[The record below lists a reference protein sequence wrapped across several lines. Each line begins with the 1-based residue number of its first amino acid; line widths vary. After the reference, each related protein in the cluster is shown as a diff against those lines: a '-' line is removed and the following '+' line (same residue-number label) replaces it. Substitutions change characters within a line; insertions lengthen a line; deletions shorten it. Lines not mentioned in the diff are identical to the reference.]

1 MNLAFCRRYGV
12 PDKVASITIPL
23 GAAFNMPGAAVTL
36 SVYVSLALIGTGMG
50 DWGTLAAAAM
60 CSALFPW
67 RQPASRTVRPFFCRR
82 FSVSLGAVIQL
93 QQ

>member
-60 CSALFPW
+60 CSALFSMAAA
-67 RQPASRTVRPFFCRR
+67 ASRTVRPFFCRR